1 MAIIEFSFFPR
12 HISACLSTP
21 PIQSCPYL
29 IEKVHLLSSKSKR
42 LYNDHY
48 YLYDLP
54 FKKLCSIID
63 WMDQNE
69 ILGLLSQY
77 NALEEDQPGQTG
89 CVFSQDEHPIESST
103 KKEIAIPKVTKA
115 KSASGDVTLLKTV
128 LTSACE
134 RNCNYC
140 AFRAGRDFRRATLSP
155 DDMSRIFY
163 QMHIS
168 GIVKGLFLSSGVA
181 GGGVRTQDR
190 LIDTADI
197 LRKKYDYRG
206 YLHLK
211 IMPGAEKDQVLRAMQ
226 LATRV
231 SVNLEAPNPL
241 RLKSLAP
248 LKNFLNELMRPL
260 RWVEEIRST
269 LVNSNRFDRRWP
281 SLATQFVVG
290 SVGESDLE
298 LLQTSEHLF
307 KNIGLSR
314 IYYSKFTPIRDTP
327 FENYPAENLMRQNRL
342 YQASFLLKSY
352 GYTYE
357 EFDFLQNGNL
367 PLEIDPKL
375 AWAQTNLRSTP
386 VEINT
391 AERSQ
396 LLRIP
401 GFGPKGVKS
410 ILETRSKHPIKEP
423 GDLKRL
429 GINPARALDYVLLNG
444 KRPNKQFSLW

>member
-1 MAIIEFSFFPR
+1 
-12 HISACLSTP
+12 
-21 PIQSCPYL
+21 
-29 IEKVHLLSSKSKR
+29 
-42 LYNDHY
+42 
-48 YLYDLP
+48 
-54 FKKLCSIID
+54 
-63 WMDQNE
+63 MDQTE

-77 NALEEDQPGQTG
+77 SGLEEDRPGQNS
-89 CVFSQDEHPIESST
+89 CVFSPDQQPRKISPQ
-103 KKEIAIPKVTKA
+103 KEISIPEVTKA
-115 KSASGDVTLLKTV
+115 RSASGDVTLLKTV

-140 AFRAGRDFRRATLSP
+140 AFRAGRDFRRATLSA
-155 DDMSRIFY
+155 DEMARIFY
-163 QMHIS
+163 QMHIA
-168 GIVKGLFLSSGVA
+168 GVVQGMFLSSGVA
-181 GGGVRTQDR
+181 GGGVHTQDR
-190 LIDTADI
+190 LIDTAEI
-197 LRKKYDYRG
+197 LRKKYNYRG

-231 SVNLEAPNPL
+231 SVNLEAPNPT

-248 LKNFLNELMRPL
+248 LKNFLDELMRPL
-260 RWVEEIRST
+260 QWVDEIRST
-269 LVNSNRFDRRWP
+269 LNNSNRFDRRWP

-307 KNIGLSR
+307 KKIGLSR

-327 FENYPAENLMRQNRL
+327 FENLPPEKLLRQNRL

-375 AWAQTNLRSTP
+375 AWARAYLRSAP

-396 LLRIP
+396 LLRVP
-401 GFGPKGVKS
+401 GFGPKGVKA
-410 ILETRSKHPIKEP
+410 ILETRGDHPIKEP

-429 GINPARALDYVLLNG
+429 GINPARAMDYILLNG
-444 KRPNKQFSLW
+444 KQPTKQISLW